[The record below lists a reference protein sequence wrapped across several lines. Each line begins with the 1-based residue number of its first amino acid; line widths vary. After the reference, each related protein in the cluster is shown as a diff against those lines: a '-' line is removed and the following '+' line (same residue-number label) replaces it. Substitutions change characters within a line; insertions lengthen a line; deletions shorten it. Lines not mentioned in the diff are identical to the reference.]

1 MYVFNHTGVCINIYI
16 YMVNFSDGTAACNEK
31 PVSSVRLLGLA
42 LEYNSRRLWVGW
54 AVYFSFGKGKN
65 KPLMEK

>member
-1 MYVFNHTGVCINIYI
+1 
-16 YMVNFSDGTAACNEK
+16 MVNFSDGTAAHNEK

-42 LEYNSRRLWVGW
+42 LGCNLHRLWVGW

-65 KPLMEK
+65 RPLMEK